1 MKMFSKLTFE
11 GLLRLVADVLIVNF
25 SYLAALVIRLLW
37 KMATTADRSAFE
49 QIVEAA
55 QIYGATFW
63 LLSISAIVVYGL
75 CGIYTR
81 ARFYRSRF
89 KVLAIF
95 QGVSLSYIVFGFMLY
110 FSFGKFFGDGL
121 LPPRVALILAWFL
134 TFCCTTGARLWSTLW
149 RLAIKAEVPTLRQVK
164 HNERIHHVL
173 IIGGAG
179 YIGSVLARKLLQL
192 GYSVR
197 ILDTLLYG
205 QDSIAELAGHP
216 RFTLVEGDSRDVSA
230 VFKAMLDMDAVVH
243 LGELVGDPACALDKR
258 LTLEINLAATR
269 MVAEAAQGCGVKRFI
284 YASSCSVYGYSSDLL
299 DERSTLNPVSLYA
312 QAKIGSEH
320 TLLELNGPDF
330 HPAILRFA
338 TVYGLSPRPR
348 FDLVVNLL
356 AAKAVCDG
364 EITIFGGEQWRPF
377 VHVADVA
384 QAITLCLTAPLV
396 NVKARVFNVGADEQN
411 YTISQVGQLVQR
423 VVPEAK
429 LINQGDG
436 QDQRSYHVSFARIR
450 HELGFKPRFT
460 VEDGIQEIV
469 TELRTGHIKDYGER
483 RFSNYKTLSDPSNHL
498 GIRSR
503 RIIELYA
510 PTLPVG
516 EPKVVSTA

>member
-1 MKMFSKLTFE
+1 MKTFRKPTLE
-11 GLLRLVADVLIVNF
+11 VLLRLVADIFIVNV
-25 SYLAALVIRLLW
+25 SYLVALVARLLW
-37 KMATTADRSAFE
+37 EIATSADRSASA

-55 QIYGATFW
+55 QIYGVTFW
-63 LLSISAIVVYGL
+63 LLSVSVTVVFGL
-75 CGIYTR
+75 CGVYTR
-81 ARFYRSRF
+81 ARFYRGRF

-95 QGVSLSYIVFGFMLY
+95 QAVSLSYIVFGFMLY
-110 FSFGKFFGDGL
+110 FSFGKLFGDGF
-121 LPPRVALILAWFL
+121 LPPRLALILAWGL
-134 TFCCTTGARLWSTLW
+134 SFCATTGARLWSTLW
-149 RLAIKAEVPTLRQVK
+149 RLALKRQVPTLRQVK
-164 HNERIHHVL
+164 HDERIHHIL

-179 YIGSVLARKLLQL
+179 YIGSVLSRKLLQQ

-205 QDSIAELAGHP
+205 QDSIAELMGHP
-216 RFTLVEGDSRDVSA
+216 RFTLVEGDSRDVST

-243 LGELVGDPACALDKR
+243 LGELVGDPACALDER

-284 YASSCSVYGYSSDLL
+284 YSSSCSVYGYSSDIL

-312 QAKIGSEH
+312 RAKIGSER
-320 TLLELNGPDF
+320 TLLELNGPNF
-330 HPAILRFA
+330 HPVILRFA

-348 FDLVVNLL
+348 FDLVVNVL
-356 AAKAVCDG
+356 AAKAVSDG

-396 NVKARVFNVGADEQN
+396 NVKARIFNVGKDEQN

-429 LINQGDG
+429 LTNQGDS
-436 QDQRSYHVSFARIR
+436 QDQRSYYVSFARIR

-460 VEDGIQEIV
+460 VEDGINEIA
-469 TELRTGHIKDYGER
+469 TEVRKGNIKDYQER
-483 RFSNYKTLSDPSNHL
+483 RFSNYKTLSDPGNHL

-510 PTLPVG
+510 PALPVG
-516 EPKVVSTA
+516 ELKVVPTV